1 MERDVT
7 YSEIMRYYSPKWMA
21 VVGFIASIFASFSLP
36 MFGFVLSQY
45 VFLLTKD
52 PSSQEF
58 IDERNKW
65 TIAFALLCV
74 GIGLSTY
81 IQKLCFSLG
90 GENLTY
96 KLRVKLFEAILM
108 KDIGW
113 FDAKDKAPGVLTN
126 IIQEDITALNG
137 LTTEAAGI
145 MVEAVLGMTISAGIC
160 LFFSWQLAL
169 VVTAVSPF
177 MILGG
182 LGMSKLQFNQ

>member
-1 MERDVT
+1 
-7 YSEIMRYYSPKWMA
+7 
-21 VVGFIASIFASFSLP
+21 
-36 MFGFVLSQY
+36 
-45 VFLLTKD
+45 
-52 PSSQEF
+52 
-58 IDERNKW
+58 
-65 TIAFALLCV
+65 
-74 GIGLSTY
+74 
-81 IQKLCFSLG
+81 
-90 GENLTY
+90 
-96 KLRVKLFEAILM
+96 VKLFEAILM